1 MTPRSPHPRN
11 VLLIGTA
18 LIAMLVLGAC
28 NTMRGVGKDT
38 EAVGDK
44 IQDEA
49 EQHMDDEKKDDGRE
63 GESL

>member
-1 MTPRSPHPRN
+1 M
-11 VLLIGTA
+11 A

-38 EAVGDK
+38 EAVGEK

-49 EQHMDDEKKDDGRE
+49 EQHMDDDEKDDRRE
-63 GESL
+63 GAPL

>member
-1 MTPRSPHPRN
+1 MNHRPPRPRN
-11 VLLIGTA
+11 VVLIGMA

-38 EAVGDK
+38 EAVGEK

-49 EQHMDDEKKDDGRE
+49 EQHMDDDEKDDRRE
-63 GESL
+63 GAPL

>member
-1 MTPRSPHPRN
+1 MNPRTPQHRN

-49 EQHMDDEKKDDGRE
+49 EQHMDDEEKDDGRE
-63 GESL
+63 GASP